1 MRRRCRSSSA
11 SSTRSMT
18 CGGSCAGSAMRWQ
31 CSPATCRTPSGV
43 RCLLREDR
51 KSRTT
56 DRVEAAIVK
65 RPRNGQNRNSAP
77 SYREGA
83 VQLNRDE
90 LVRAYRDMVTI
101 RRFAE
106 RVQEEFSKG
115 GIPGFVHLYAGE
127 EAAAVGVCSHLG
139 PRDYIAST
147 HRGHGHSIAKGCDVA
162 LMMQELFAKKTG
174 LCGGKGGSMHIA
186 DLDHGMLGANG
197 IVGGGPPLVVGA
209 ALTAKTLRRDTVAVS
224 FTGDGGSNQGTTF
237 EAMNMAV
244 VLKLPAIFVFENN
257 QYGEGT
263 AHDYAVGSRD
273 IAGRAAGFGLPGVK
287 VSGDD
292 FFEVHEAAREAVERA
307 RAGGGPSAIEV
318 DTCRFYGHHSGDAQL
333 YRGKDE
339 VRRLREERDCLKH
352 FRRRVGEAALLE
364 MTELD
369 AVDAEIAALIDRAV
383 ETARAV
389 GPPAEADLLTDVYV
403 SY

>member
-1 MRRRCRSSSA
+1 MA
-11 SSTRSMT
+11 
-18 CGGSCAGSAMRWQ
+18 
-31 CSPATCRTPSGV
+31 
-43 RCLLREDR
+43 
-51 KSRTT
+51 
-56 DRVEAAIVK
+56 
-65 RPRNGQNRNSAP
+65 
-77 SYREGA
+77 
-83 VQLNRDE
+83 
-90 LVRAYRDMVTI
+90 TI
-101 RRFAE
+101 RRFEE

-139 PRDYIAST
+139 PQDYIAST
-147 HRGHGHSIAKGCDVA
+147 HRGHGHSIAKGCDPT

-186 DLDHGMLGANG
+186 DLDRGMLGANG

-209 ALTAKTLRRDTVAVS
+209 ALTAKTLGRNTVAAS

-263 AHDYAVGSRD
+263 AFEYAVGSCD
-273 IAGRAAGFGLPGVK
+273 IAGRAAGFGLPAVK

-292 FFEVHEAAREAVERA
+292 FFAVPEAADEAIERA
-307 RAGGGPSAIEV
+307 RKGGGPSAIEV

-339 VRRLREERDCLKH
+339 VKRLREERDCIQN

-364 MTELD
+364 MDALD
-369 AVDAEIAALIDRAV
+369 TVDAEVVALIERAVAVAREAAPPPEAAL
-383 ETARAV
+383 
-389 GPPAEADLLTDVYV
+389 L
-403 SY
+403 

>member
-1 MRRRCRSSSA
+1 
-11 SSTRSMT
+11 
-18 CGGSCAGSAMRWQ
+18 
-31 CSPATCRTPSGV
+31 
-43 RCLLREDR
+43 
-51 KSRTT
+51 
-56 DRVEAAIVK
+56 
-65 RPRNGQNRNSAP
+65 
-77 SYREGA
+77 
-83 VQLNRDE
+83 VQLSRDE
-90 LVRAYRDMVTI
+90 LIKAYRDMATI
-101 RRFAE
+101 RRFEE

-127 EAAAVGVCSHLG
+127 EASAVGVCSHLG

-147 HRGHGHSIAKGCDVA
+147 HRGHGHSIAKGCDPT

-186 DLDHGMLGANG
+186 DLDRGMLGANG

-209 ALTAKTLRRDTVAVS
+209 ALTAKTLGRDTVAVS

-263 AHDYAVGSRD
+263 GHDYAVGSRD
-273 IAGRAAGFGLPGVK
+273 IAGRAAGFGLPSVK

-318 DTCRFYGHHSGDAQL
+318 DTCRFYGHHSGDPQL
-333 YRGKDE
+333 YRAKDE

-352 FRRRVGEAALLE
+352 FRRRVGEAGLLE
-364 MTELD
+364 GAALD
-369 AVDAEIAALIDRAV
+369 AVESEVAALIDHAV
-383 ETARAV
+383 ELARAA
-389 GPPAEADLLTDVYV
+389 PPPDPDALLRDVYV